1 MKRNIQKREIR
12 KHGFKWPL
20 HPQQLLS
27 WFVFFFNFGSYYI
40 IDVISLSFN
49 VGLAVFL
56 STLYLIL
63 SLVVLYLAVLATK
76 TDPTDPTIKL

>member
-1 MKRNIQKREIR
+1 MKKSVQKRDIR

-40 IDVISLSFN
+40 IDVISLAHN
-49 VGLAVFL
+49 VGLAISL
-56 STLYLIL
+56 SILYLIV
-63 SLVVLYLAVLATK
+63 SLAVLYLAVFSTK